1 MKRTNLYKLLFLIT
15 FVVAGTY
22 EAFAYSF
29 EVNGIYYG
37 IDSGDSTVYVT
48 YKSTVAGSYSGVV
61 TIPQTVTYNN
71 KTYSVTSIGQ
81 HAFSGCTGLTN
92 IDIPNS
98 VTSIDDNAFYGCTG
112 LTSVAIPNSV
122 TSIGRYAFYGCT
134 GLTNVA
140 IPNSVTSIWQYAFS
154 GCSGL
159 TSLKVE
165 SGNTVYDSRNNCNA
179 IIETASNTLIAG
191 CKTTII
197 PNSVTYIGHNAFSGC
212 TGLTNIDIPNS
223 VTFIGESTFRGC
235 TGLTSVA
242 IPNSVTSIGN
252 NAFSGC
258 SNLLN
263 VIIEGPI
270 SIVAN
275 ETFKDCRKLKSV
287 SLPYSVNTI
296 GSRAFY
302 FCEELT
308 DFTCLAKTP
317 PVINEYNSIY
327 PGYYMATLHVP
338 ERSVEA
344 YRATDWWSHF
354 INIVGDASDDSNIP
368 NTPVT
373 DKCDTNDDGEVN
385 IADVNRV
392 IDAILSH

>member
-1 MKRTNLYKLLFLIT
+1 MTNLYKLLFLIT

-29 EVNGIYYG
+29 EVNGIYYNV
-37 IDSGDSTVYVT
+37 SFGDSTVYVT
-48 YKSTVAGSYSGVV
+48 CGHYSSNSYSGMV
-61 TIPQTVTYNN
+61 TIPQKVTYNN
-71 KTYSVTSIGQ
+71 KTYSVTSIGSG
-81 HAFSGCTGLTN
+81 AFLL
-92 IDIPNS
+92 
-98 VTSIDDNAFYGCTG
+98 CTG

-122 TSIGRYAFYGCT
+122 TSIGSAAFDGCT
-134 GLTNVA
+134 GLTSVT
-140 IPNSVTSIWQYAFS
+140 IPNSVTSIGSSAF
-154 GCSGL
+154 
-159 TSLKVE
+159 E
-165 SGNTVYDSRNNCNA
+165 
-179 IIETASNTLIAG
+179 
-191 CKTTII
+191 
-197 PNSVTYIGHNAFSGC
+197 
-212 TGLTNIDIPNS
+212 
-223 VTFIGESTFRGC
+223 GC

-242 IPNSVTSIGN
+242 IPNSVTYIGD
-252 NAFSGC
+252 NAFYGC

-270 SIVAN
+270 SIVMSD
-275 ETFKDCRKLKSV
+275 TFKDCRKLKSV
-287 SLPYSVNTI
+287 SLPYTVTAIKSK
-296 GSRAFY
+296 AFY

-317 PVINEYNSIY
+317 PVINEFNSIY

-338 ERSVEA
+338 EHSVEA

-354 INIVGDASDDSNIP
+354 INIVGDASEDDTIP
-368 NTPVT
+368 NTPAT